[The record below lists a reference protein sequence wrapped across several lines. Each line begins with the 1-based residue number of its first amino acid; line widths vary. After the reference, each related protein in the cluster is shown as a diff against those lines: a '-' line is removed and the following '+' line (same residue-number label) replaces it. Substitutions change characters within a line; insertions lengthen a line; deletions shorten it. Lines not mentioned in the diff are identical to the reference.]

1 MKAFVLALFV
11 WVLIPATA
19 TAGSGW
25 LPIPARYGPQLRKDI
40 MEPAVKAS
48 NGKARISLCKFT
60 GGNRFYVCVFGTA
73 ANPAKAAVEI
83 ERTAKC
89 DFTIFLVD
97 VTKKPAQITHQTT
110 FHNCFK

>member
-1 MKAFVLALFV
+1 MKALVCALVV
-11 WVLIPATA
+11 WALIPATA
-19 TAGSGW
+19 AAGSGW
-25 LPIPARYGPQLRKDI
+25 LPIPSRYGPELRKDI

-60 GGNRFYVCVFGTA
+60 AGNRFYVCIFGA
-73 ANPAKAAVEI
+73 ATNPAKAAVEI

-89 DFTIFLVD
+89 DFIIFLVD
-97 VTKKPAQITHQTT
+97 VTKHPARITHQTT

>member
-11 WVLIPATA
+11 CVLIPATA
-19 TAGSGW
+19 AAGSGW

-40 MEPAVKAS
+40 MEPAIKAS
-48 NGKARISLCKFT
+48 NGKAHISLCKFT
-60 GGNRFYVCVFGTA
+60 AGNRFYVCIFGTA
-73 ANPAKAAVEI
+73 TNPAKAAVEI

-89 DFTIFLVD
+89 DFRIYLVD
-97 VTKKPAQITHQTT
+97 VTKKPARITHQTT